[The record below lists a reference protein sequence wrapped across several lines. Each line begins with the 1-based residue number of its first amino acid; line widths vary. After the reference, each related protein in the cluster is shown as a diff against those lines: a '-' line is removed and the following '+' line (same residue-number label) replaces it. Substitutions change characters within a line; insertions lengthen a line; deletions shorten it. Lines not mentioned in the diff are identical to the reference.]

1 MEDKSVVDPDP
12 VGTFW
17 LNQFMIR
24 NKCIRSPGQNADP
37 NLAFQAGNF
46 NDFFQFFFTMVQSR
60 NDLKICM
67 RTWGRIQTKS
77 FRIYSTAFEQVFVF
91 INIEENCYLRCYRHD
106 MI

>member
-37 NLAFQAGNF
+37 NLAF
-46 NDFFQFFFTMVQSR
+46 
-60 NDLKICM
+60 
-67 RTWGRIQTKS
+67 
-77 FRIYSTAFEQVFVF
+77 
-91 INIEENCYLRCYRHD
+91 
-106 MI
+106 